1 MFDIRGV
8 WSKEEWENMLRT
20 VPMQGP
26 KIVKDAARDAMKVMQ
41 GAMRSAIPPAV
52 TKGHSNRSIVQS
64 VGLGVRSKDNVITVA
79 KTGIGVGM
87 LREDEKALLFAS
99 KSKRQSTVAPH
110 AHLYIMG
117 TADRWTGRKR
127 VRNKKEMGSRE
138 KYRYEQ
144 TGNPRLYKGRMDP
157 SRYMPRQMAAVI
169 AANSVAVE
177 RKFVE
182 SVTKRIGKIVN
193 GV

>member
-52 TKGHSNRSIVQS
+52 TPGHSNKSIVQS
-64 VGLGVRSKDNVITVA
+64 VGLRVGSKDNIVTIA
-79 KTGIGVGM
+79 KTGIGVNM
-87 LREDEKALLFAS
+87 LRSDEKALLFAS
-99 KSKRQSTVAPH
+99 KSKLKSSVAPH

-117 TADRWTGRKR
+117 TEDRWTGRKS
-127 VRNKKEMGSRE
+127 VRQRKEFSRRDQ
-138 KYRYEQ
+138 YRYEN
-144 TGNPRLYKGRMDP
+144 TGHPRMYKGRMDP
-157 SRYMPRQMAAVI
+157 SRYMPRQMASVI
-169 AANSVAVE
+169 AANSSAVE